1 MSFKP
6 YKPDKNSFDKLA
18 QKEVESYPDHT
29 SWSIQEVGEPA
40 IVWNSPMERLQL
52 IRDGLPF
59 ETIDAISKKSALP
72 IKRVLSF
79 LGLAQTTY
87 NKKKRDQVLMD
98 GRDSEL
104 ILVLSEVLQ
113 YGTEVFNNES
123 PKFQSWLIKPNP
135 SLGGVTPESLFDSLT
150 GIQEVKNALNR
161 IEYGSMA

>member
-1 MSFKP
+1 MTLKP
-6 YKPDKNSFDKLA
+6 YKIDETSFDNLR
-18 QKEVESYPDHT
+18 QKEVKPYSDDT
-29 SWSIQEVGEPA
+29 TWSIQELGEPA
-40 IVWNSPMERLQL
+40 IVWNSPMDRLKL
-52 IRDGLPF
+52 IREGLPF

-87 NKKKRDQVLMD
+87 NKRKRDQVPMD

-113 YGTEVFNNES
+113 FGTEVFNNES
-123 PKFQSWLIKPNP
+123 NKFQSWLIKPNP

>member
-1 MSFKP
+1 MSLKPFKI
-6 YKPDKNSFDKLA
+6 KENSFDKLR
-18 QKEVESYPDHT
+18 QNEVKSYSDDT
-29 SWSIQEVGEPA
+29 SWSIDKVGEPS
-40 IVWNSPMERLQL
+40 IVWNSPMDRLKL
-52 IRDGLPF
+52 IREGLPF

-87 NKKKRDQVLMD
+87 NKKKREQVLMD

-113 YGTEVFNNES
+113 LGTEVFNNES
-123 PKFQSWLIKPNP
+123 QKFQRWLIKPNP

-150 GIQEVKNALNR
+150 GIEEVKNALYR
-161 IEYGSMA
+161 LEYGNMA